1 VEYPAGTVFQSAA
14 DLEDISDFILVDLKE
29 DFTELVVK
37 PTEKVRVKI

>member
-1 VEYPAGTVFQSAA
+1 MFQSAA

-37 PTEKVRVKI
+37 LTEKVKVKI